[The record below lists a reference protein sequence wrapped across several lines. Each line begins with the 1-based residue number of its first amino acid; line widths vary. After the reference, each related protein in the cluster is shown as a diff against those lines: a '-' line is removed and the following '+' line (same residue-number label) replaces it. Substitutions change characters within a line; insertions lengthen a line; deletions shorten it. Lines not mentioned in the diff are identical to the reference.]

1 MDAPTVLLHDTDG
14 RSLLCFLE
22 RSLVLEGQPYGLLQ
36 PVDAPAVIF
45 SWQDDDEEPVP
56 VEEDSELKALF
67 PTAKAVLEEQNLTL
81 LPTAITLTV
90 EGDLPDLE
98 DEEDEEADLN
108 GADHY
113 GFDDE
118 DELDEE
124 EEFQLLAIFYYQER
138 EYGIYTPLDPFLI
151 VARLE
156 NEEPKLISEEE
167 YARIEPLLE
176 AELAKAIAAEEKDAV
191 SAAELAIGSEPD
203 ENEA

>member
-22 RSLVLEGQPYGLLQ
+22 RPPFVLEGQPYGLLQ

-45 SWQDDDEEPVP
+45 SWQDDDEDPVP
-56 VEEDSELKALF
+56 VEEESELKALF

-90 EGDLPDLE
+90 EGDLPDVE

-113 GFDDE
+113 DVYDDE
-118 DELDEE
+118 EELEE
-124 EEFQLLAIFYYQER
+124 EEFQLLAIFYYEER

-151 VARLE
+151 VARME
-156 NEEPKLISEEE
+156 DGEPKLISPEE

-176 AELAKAIAAEEKDAV
+176 AELAKEIEAEER
-191 SAAELAIGSEPD
+191 SAESASE
-203 ENEA
+203 